1 MSPSPEN
8 PLKAGTSKAGGTG
21 LFSPGLAR
29 KTLNKCPSLRQ
40 EGSRLDLEGE
50 EKVEELQS
58 EETFRAIAS
67 KLKVALRR
75 KNDT

>member
-21 LFSPGLAR
+21 LFSPGLAG

-40 EGSRLDLEGE
+40 EGSRLYLEEE
-50 EKVEELQS
+50 EKVEEL
-58 EETFRAIAS
+58 
-67 KLKVALRR
+67 
-75 KNDT
+75 